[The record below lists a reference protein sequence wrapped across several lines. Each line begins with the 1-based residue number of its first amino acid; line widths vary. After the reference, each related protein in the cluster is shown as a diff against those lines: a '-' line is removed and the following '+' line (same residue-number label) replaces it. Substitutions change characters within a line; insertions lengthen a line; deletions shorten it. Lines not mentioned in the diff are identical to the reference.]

1 MNVTSNVN
9 VGGTGTDVG
18 LHVGGNLGLG
28 LDLEGHLLDNMAVS
42 VSIPVIHLDPIHLD
56 PIHLDPI
63 KLGITDI
70 PPIVTDSK
78 VALDLKVAVTELP
91 KIKLEF
97 GFTPMRMHFPTHY
110 QMCFSLFGKEVFKFA
125 LCGES
130 MIACEHYHP
139 HETEKCG

>member
-1 MNVTSNVN
+1 MQTAIDISTSGSGLASGVFS
-9 VGGTGTDVG
+9 GSLDVG
-18 LHVGGNLGLG
+18 LDDIGVSVNRLPATLPVVK
-28 LDLEGHLLDNMAVS
+28 LDVAVS
-42 VSIPVIHLDPIHLD
+42 SLPKIF
-56 PIHLDPI
+56 
-63 KLGITDI
+63 
-70 PPIVTDSK
+70 TDSNLTSAST
-78 VALDLKVAVTELP
+78 VALDLKVAVTDLP